1 MSRRANFDAGKG
13 PGFSGFANPKIQG
26 GVNRPERTGEG
37 ITPEPGDHRGRIAA
51 ELSNHPKKIGFNMF
65 SRGLQSMGVS
75 PNKENLSKIAG
86 LIDSDNAKFHE
97 LVKTARKNAMGEKQ
111 RIAEKRK
118 GFQAKPDGSHKKAK

>member
-1 MSRRANFDAGKG
+1 MSRRAHFDAGKG

-26 GVNRPERTGEG
+26 GVNRPERTGED
-37 ITPEPGDHRGRIAA
+37 IKADKGDHRGRIAA

-65 SRGLQSMGVS
+65 SQGLQSMGVK

-97 LVKTARKNAMGEKQ
+97 LVKSARKNAMGEKQ
-111 RIAEKRK
+111 RVAEKRK
-118 GFQAKPDGSHKKAK
+118 GFQSKPDGSHK